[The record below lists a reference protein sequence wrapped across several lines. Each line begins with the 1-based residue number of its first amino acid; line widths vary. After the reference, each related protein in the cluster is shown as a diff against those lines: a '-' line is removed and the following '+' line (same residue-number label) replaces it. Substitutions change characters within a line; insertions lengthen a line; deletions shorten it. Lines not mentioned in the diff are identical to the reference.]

1 MIFDQSKTVQFEF
14 INLLHIPSYVQCV
27 LVVMINSSLFSFLQ
41 YSYVLKLCYFSFQF
55 HFLRYTKL
63 LPIAWLLS
71 SSKLYWTDMS
81 LILQTVQQ
89 HVLCIWKFCIFTCN
103 ASSIIGWI
111 PLTWREIEHIT
122 AGRTMMQGR
131 FHWLGVW

>member
-63 LPIAWLLS
+63 LPIAWLYLPQSYIELTCHWFCKQFS
-71 SSKLYWTDMS
+71 SMCYVSGNFVFS
-81 LILQTVQQ
+81 LAMLLLLLGTNF
-89 HVLCIWKFCIFTCN
+89 LCIKLQEATLIYLFLFVEKN
-103 ASSIIGWI
+103 LAMYS
-111 PLTWREIEHIT
+111 
-122 AGRTMMQGR
+122 
-131 FHWLGVW
+131 